1 MNQENKRFASR
12 ISFVCSLARAYTKKG
27 FKKGERNNRRIAPQ
41 IVCTLTL
48 LNFRKLANLMLMGR
62 TGMTT
67 RYPLIQGIPPSYDT
81 YFITVRSLFT
91 GSPLWRKPMIFG
103 KEYYSSKGKMLD

>member
-1 MNQENKRFASR
+1 
-12 ISFVCSLARAYTKKG
+12 
-27 FKKGERNNRRIAPQ
+27 
-41 IVCTLTL
+41 
-48 LNFRKLANLMLMGR
+48 
-62 TGMTT
+62 MTT